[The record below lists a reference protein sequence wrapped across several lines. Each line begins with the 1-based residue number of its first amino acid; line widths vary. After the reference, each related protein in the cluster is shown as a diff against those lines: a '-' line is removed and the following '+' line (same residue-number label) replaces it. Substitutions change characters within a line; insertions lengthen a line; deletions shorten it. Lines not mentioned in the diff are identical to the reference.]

1 MKKKLEYIKP
11 RLHPSAVEALRHK
24 GGAHG
29 SRKGKHGYNRKREKL
44 QWKKQLE

>member
-1 MKKKLEYIKP
+1 MKKKVERIKP
-11 RLHPSAVEALRHK
+11 RLHPSTVEALRHK

-29 SRKGKHGYNRKREKL
+29 SRKGNRGYNRKRNKS